1 MCRAGDE
8 HSDNCNL
15 QRFNRGVNILSYSR
29 ITSETIPTLIFDC
42 DGVLIDSEIVVC
54 RLVSEELTSLGYPV
68 SVTEVISRYAGRPE
82 PAMIAD
88 IEQDWG
94 RSVPAEYFP
103 RIKARVAQAYASELR
118 PVSGVAETLARIQAP
133 VCVASSSAPQKL
145 RLGLESTGLHA
156 RFGQNIVSASYVA
169 QGKPAPDV
177 FIYAAGWMRAQ
188 IEHCVVIEDS
198 IPGVEAARKAGIR
211 TFGFVGG
218 SHCPPE
224 HEERLLA
231 TGAEHVL
238 RNIRDLERY
247 LPQAFGIIGIQPN
260 ATPKWHP
267 KAAESV

>member
-1 MCRAGDE
+1 MLSSE
-8 HSDNCNL
+8 
-15 QRFNRGVNILSYSR
+15 ILS
-29 ITSETIPTLIFDC
+29 EFVPTLIFDC

-68 SVTEVISRYAGRPE
+68 TVTEVISRYAGRPE

-103 RIKARVAQAYASELR
+103 RIKSRVAEAYASELR
-118 PVSGVAETLARIQAP
+118 PVAGIAETLARIRAP

-145 RLGLESTGLHA
+145 RLGLEATRLHSW
-156 RFGQNIVSASYVA
+156 FGENIVSASYVA

-177 FIYAAGWMRAQ
+177 FIYAAGWMRTQ

-231 TGAEHVL
+231 AGAELVL
-238 RNIRDLERY
+238 RNISDLEQC
-247 LPQAFGIIGIQPN
+247 LPEAFKDIGIQPHVK
-260 ATPKWHP
+260 PKWHP
-267 KAAESV
+267 RAVESV

>member
-1 MCRAGDE
+1 M
-8 HSDNCNL
+8 
-15 QRFNRGVNILSYSR
+15 NRGANLLLLGDAPPQIA
-29 ITSETIPTLIFDC
+29 PTLIFDC

-68 SVTEVISRYAGRPE
+68 SVTDVISRFAGRPE

-103 RIKARVAQAYASELR
+103 RIKARVAEAYASELR
-118 PVSGVAETLARIQAP
+118 PVSGIADVLARIRVP

-145 RLGLESTGLHA
+145 RLGLEATGLYA
-156 RFGQNIVSASYVA
+156 QFGGNIVSASYVA
-169 QGKPAPDV
+169 DGKPAPDV

-188 IEHCVVIEDS
+188 TEHCVVIEDS
-198 IPGVEAARKAGIR
+198 IPGVQAARRAGIR

-224 HEERLLA
+224 HGARLLA
-231 TGAEHVL
+231 AGAECVL
-238 RNIRDLERY
+238 QDIGELERH
-247 LPQAFGIIGIQPN
+247 LPEAFGDVRTRCNRDTEGRQQSLQP
-260 ATPKWHP
+260 A
-267 KAAESV
+267 

>member
-1 MCRAGDE
+1 LPSSE
-8 HSDNCNL
+8 
-15 QRFNRGVNILSYSR
+15 ILSE
-29 ITSETIPTLIFDC
+29 IIPTLIFDC

-54 RLVSEELTSLGYPV
+54 RLVSEELTSIGYPV
-68 SVTEVISRYAGRPE
+68 SVTEIIRRYAGRPE

-94 RSVPAEYFP
+94 RSVPDEYFL
-103 RIKARVAQAYASELR
+103 RIKARVAEAYASELR
-118 PVSGVAETLARIQAP
+118 PVSGIAETLTRIRASI
-133 VCVASSSAPQKL
+133 CVASSSAPQKL
-145 RLGLESTGLHA
+145 RLGLEATGLHS
-156 RFGQNIVSASYVA
+156 RFGENIVSASYVA

-218 SHCPPE
+218 SHCPPG

-231 TGAEHVL
+231 AGAEHVL
-238 RNIRDLERY
+238 RNIRDLEQC
-247 LPQAFGIIGIQPN
+247 LPEAFEGIGIQPHVK
-260 ATPKWHP
+260 PKWHP
-267 KAAESV
+267 RAVESV